1 MTANDVPIVMNE
13 ETATA
18 TLQAE
23 TNENSNVDED
33 ENSPPS
39 SPRSEVLQS
48 SNDDDDDDDR
58 TIVDIPGH
66 VDVKKTPL
74 KHSEEKEDIMSPGFK
89 GMRIDSDSGD
99 GESNDSDSVADGTA
113 NGEGVGALN
122 SFKSRINYDEEIEE
136 DQGLSQQVYG
146 TKMWYHQAK

>member
-48 SNDDDDDDDR
+48 SNDDDDDR

>member
-39 SPRSEVLQS
+39 SPRSEVL
-48 SNDDDDDDDR
+48 
-58 TIVDIPGH
+58 
-66 VDVKKTPL
+66 
-74 KHSEEKEDIMSPGFK
+74 
-89 GMRIDSDSGD
+89 
-99 GESNDSDSVADGTA
+99 
-113 NGEGVGALN
+113 
-122 SFKSRINYDEEIEE
+122 
-136 DQGLSQQVYG
+136 
-146 TKMWYHQAK
+146 

>member
-48 SNDDDDDDDR
+48 SNDDDDDR

-136 DQGLSQQVYG
+136 DQGISQQVYG